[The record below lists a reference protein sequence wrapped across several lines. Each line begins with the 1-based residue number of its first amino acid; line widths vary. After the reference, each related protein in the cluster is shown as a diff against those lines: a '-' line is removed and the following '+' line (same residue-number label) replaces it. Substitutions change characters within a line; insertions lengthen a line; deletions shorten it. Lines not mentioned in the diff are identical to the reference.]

1 MATVYLARDERHGRE
16 VALKVIQ
23 VAPGDEDGAARFLNE
38 IQVAARLAH
47 PNILPV
53 HDSGHTEG
61 FSYYV
66 MPYVPGESLRQRL
79 DREGALPV
87 ADTLAIAGQVANA
100 LAYAHSHGVI
110 HRDIK
115 PENILFLAGHAVVAD
130 FGIARA
136 ISAGGWSRRM
146 LGGDRI
152 GTPAYMSP
160 EQAVGGS
167 RVDGRSDTYSLG
179 CVLYEMLTGDPPF
192 RGDTPEELVV
202 KHLQDEPE
210 PVQTRRAALPAE
222 MQPLVALALAKNPAD
237 RYPTAQQFADAI
249 TRVQTGQLATPA
261 SSRILPHRGIGR
273 WRWVLPAA
281 AVVAVIYAAVG
292 SVTAQGGFGAQRLD
306 PARLAIGPFLHHEG
320 AAPMLLT
327 GEQCARI
334 IREAF
339 GRWDDVS
346 LVDSRWF
353 GDRLSRLDQEP
364 SLDDLLKLARQG
376 NAGRLVSGEV
386 WPFRDSLRIRGVL
399 YDTRRGGRIIRERT
413 VTIANSL
420 ENVEARFEEL
430 ADSLLLDRPQTAVAA
445 GGALGTRLIV
455 AWQAYD
461 SAHAALARWDLGA
474 AVAGFRLAL
483 ERDPGYGLAHLWL
496 AQTQSWMG
504 RPAETWRDN
513 AIAGL
518 GAQPPL
524 PPRDREW
531 ALALAAMAEARYPE
545 ACDRYDAMI
554 RRDTLDFRGWYGRAE
569 CRSRDPIVL
578 PDPAS
583 PSKWRFRSSYH
594 AAINDYQ
601 RALTLVPSTHMAFRG
616 GAFDRLS
623 RLYFAEGNTF
633 RRGARSD
640 AAAAD
645 FAGFPSLL
653 GDTVAFIP
661 WPLDQIGSGAT
672 VSPGSRVQ
680 SGGEPEAIRRN
691 QRRLADLTNEW
702 ARAFPRSLAAIE
714 SEGLAL
720 ELVGEFGA
728 MAGASDTAVRRIQ
741 QARGLATLDADR
753 VRLASV
759 ELRLLVKQE
768 RFREA
773 VLLADSLLR
782 ANPAPAAANAP
793 YLAAAAALTGRAALA
808 AQLSRLSAPDQVVWA
823 QDGAVLKLPL
833 PLRETALA
841 LEAFAAIG
849 APRDSLEALYRL
861 AQRQLSGYL
870 TRDRR
875 EIADAALL
883 DQTRVLLFPDAY
895 AEPAP
900 RSHAPLN
907 YLLQLQDAARHDQG
921 DRARTIFGDLARRR
935 VGRRLGG
942 QSVEVALAE
951 AQVELALGDTAAAL
965 LRLDGYLSGLTS
977 VGLDL
982 TERTVASGSL
992 VRLMALRAR
1001 LGDATGDL
1009 ATARKWAG
1017 DVVTLWQRA
1026 DPGLRPVLE
1035 EMRAIAT
1042 RPS

>member
-23 VAPGDEDGAARFLNE
+23 VAPGDEAGAARFLNE

-146 LGGDRI
+146 LGGDRT

-167 RVDGRSDTYSLG
+167 RVDGRSDIYSLG

-210 PVQTRRAALPAE
+210 PVQTRRAALPAD

-249 TRVQTGQLATPA
+249 ARVQAGQHPTPVATRV
-261 SSRILPHRGIGR
+261 LPRRGLGR

-281 AVVAVIYAAVG
+281 AVAAVIYAAVG
-292 SVTAQGGFGAQRLD
+292 SVTAQGGFGAPPVD
-306 PARLAIGPFLHHEG
+306 PSRLAIAPFVHHEG

-327 GEQCARI
+327 GAQCARV

-339 GRWDDVS
+339 GRWDDIS
-346 LVDSRWF
+346 LVDSRWMD
-353 GDRLSRLDQEP
+353 DRLSRLPGEP
-364 SLDDLLKLARQG
+364 DLDHLLTLAREAQ
-376 NAGRLVSGEV
+376 AGRLVSGEV
-386 WPFRDSLRIRGVL
+386 WAFRDSLRIRGVL
-399 YDTRRGGRIIRERT
+399 YDARRKGRVIRERT
-413 VTIANSL
+413 VTIPADLSEL
-420 ENVEARFEEL
+420 DARISEL
-430 ADSLLLDRPQTAVAA
+430 ADSLLLVRPQTPVAA
-445 GGALGTRLIV
+445 GGALGTRLVV

-461 SAHAALARWDLGA
+461 SAHAALARWDLDG

-496 AQTQSWMG
+496 AQTLSWKG
-504 RPAETWRDN
+504 EWADTWRDH
-513 AIAGL
+513 ALAGL
-518 GAQPPL
+518 GAQPTL
-524 PPRDREW
+524 PAREREW
-531 ALALAAMAEARYPE
+531 AMALAAMADGRFPE

-554 RRDTLDFRGWYGRAE
+554 RRDSLDFRGWYGRAE
-569 CRSRDPIVL
+569 CRSRDPVVL
-578 PDPAS
+578 ADAKS
-583 PSKWRFRSSYH
+583 PSGWRFRSSYQ

-601 RALTLVPSTHMAFRG
+601 AALTLVPSTHLAFRG
-616 GAFDRLS
+616 GAFARLS
-623 RLYFAEGNTF
+623 RLYFAESNIL
-633 RRGARSD
+633 RRGSRSD
-640 AAAAD
+640 ATAGEFFAFPTLDAD
-645 FAGFPSLL
+645 TLQ
-653 GDTVAFIP
+653 FIP
-661 WPLDQIGSGAT
+661 WTIEEIGRTSLGSVTKPRVAT
-672 VSPGSRVQ
+672 Q
-680 SGGEPEAIRRN
+680 PEAIRRN
-691 QRRLADLTNEW
+691 QRQLVRLTSEW
-702 ARAFPRSLAAIE
+702 ARAFPKSLAAIE
-714 SEGLAL
+714 SEALAL

-728 MAGASDTAVRRIQ
+728 TAGAADTAVRRIQ
-741 QARGLATLDADR
+741 QARGLAIDDADR
-753 VRLASV
+753 VRLGSV

-773 VLLADSLLR
+773 AQLADSLLR
-782 ANPAPAAANAP
+782 ANPAPRPGTAP

-808 AQLSRLSAPDQVVWA
+808 ARLSRLSAPVQVVWTL
-823 QDGAVLKLPL
+823 DGAELKVPL

-841 LEAFAAIG
+841 FEAFAALG
-849 APRDSLEALYRL
+849 APMDSLEGLYRL
-861 AQRQLSGYL
+861 VQRQLTGYL
-870 TRDRR
+870 TADRR
-875 EIADAALL
+875 ELADAALL
-883 DQTRVLLFPDAY
+883 DQPRALLFPGAL
-895 AEPAP
+895 AAPAP
-900 RSHAPLN
+900 RSRVKLN
-907 YLLQLQDAARHDQG
+907 YILELQQAARNDE
-921 DRARTIFGDLARRR
+921 RAEAQAILGNLARIR
-935 VGRRLGG
+935 VGRRPGD
-942 QSVEVALAE
+942 QAVEAALAE
-951 AQVELALGDTAAAL
+951 AQVELAIRDTAAAIT
-965 LRLDGYLSGLTS
+965 RLDGFLDGFASIG
-977 VGLDL
+977 VDL

-1001 LGDATGDL
+1001 LAEATGDRSV
-1009 ATARKWAG
+1009 ARKWAG
-1017 DVVTLWQRA
+1017 DVVTLWERA
-1026 DPGLRPVLE
+1026 DPGLLPVVK
-1035 EMRAIAT
+1035 EMRDIAT

>member
-23 VAPGDEDGAARFLNE
+23 VAAGDEDGAARFLNE

-146 LGGDRI
+146 LGGERI

-167 RVDGRSDTYSLG
+167 RVDGRSDIYSLG

-249 TRVQTGQLATPA
+249 TRVQTGQHTTPA
-261 SSRILPHRGIGR
+261 SSRILPRRGIGR

-281 AVVAVIYAAVG
+281 AVAAVIYAAVG
-292 SVTAQGGFGAQRLD
+292 SVTAQGGLGAQRID
-306 PARLAIGPFLHHEG
+306 PARLAIAPFVHHEG

-339 GRWDDVS
+339 GRWDDLS
-346 LVDSRWF
+346 LVDSRWM
-353 GDRLSRLDQEP
+353 DDQLSRLAEEP
-364 SLDDLLKLARQG
+364 ALDDLLQLARSVQ
-376 NAGRLVSGEV
+376 AGRLVSGEV
-386 WPFRDSLRIRGVL
+386 WSFRDSLRIRGVL
-399 YDTRRGGRIIRERT
+399 YDTRRRGSIIRERT
-413 VTIANSL
+413 VTVPADLSEL
-420 ENVEARFEEL
+420 DARFSEL
-430 ADSLLLDRPQTAVAA
+430 ADSLLLARPQSPVAA

-461 SAHAALARWDLGA
+461 SAHAALARWDLEA
-474 AVAGFRLAL
+474 AVAAFRLAL

-504 RPAETWRDN
+504 EPTDDWRDH
-513 AIAGL
+513 ALAGL
-518 GAQPPL
+518 GAQPAL
-524 PPRDREW
+524 PTREREW
-531 ALALAAMAEARYPE
+531 ALALAAMAEGRFPE

-554 RRDTLDFRGWYGRAE
+554 RRDSLDFRGWFGRAE
-569 CRSRDPIVL
+569 CRSRDHIVVA
-578 PDPAS
+578 DPKS
-583 PSKWRFRSSYH
+583 PSGWRFRSSYQ
-594 AAINDYQ
+594 AAIYDYQ
-601 RALTLVPSTHMAFRG
+601 KALTLVPGSHLAFKG
-616 GAFDRLS
+616 SALARLS
-623 RLYFAEGNTF
+623 RLFFAESNIL
-633 RRGARSD
+633 RRGSRSD
-640 AAAAD
+640 ATAGEF
-645 FAGFPSLL
+645 FAFPTLD
-653 GDTVAFIP
+653 GDTLAFVP
-661 WPLDQIGSGAT
+661 WTIEEIGSESRSLTAT
-672 VSPGSRVQ
+672 PRTATQ
-680 SGGEPEAIRRN
+680 AEAIRRN
-691 QRRLADLTNEW
+691 QQQLVRLTAEW
-702 ARAFPRSLAAIE
+702 ARAFPRSLPAIE
-714 SEGLAL
+714 AEGLAL
-720 ELVGEFGA
+720 ELAGEFGA
-728 MAGASDTAVRRIQ
+728 TAGAADTAVRRIQ
-741 QARGLATLDADR
+741 QARGLATDDTDR
-753 VRLASV
+753 VRLGSV
-759 ELRLLVKQE
+759 ELRLLLKQE

-773 VLLADSLLR
+773 VLLADSMLR
-782 ANPAPAAANAP
+782 ANPAPTAATAP

-808 AQLSRLSAPDQVVWA
+808 AQISRVSAPDQVTWTL
-823 QDGAVLKLPL
+823 DGALLKVPL

-841 LEAFAAIG
+841 FEAFAAVG
-849 APRDSLEALYRL
+849 APADSLEGLYRL
-861 AQRQLSGYL
+861 AQRQLTGYL
-870 TRDRR
+870 TSERR
-875 EIADAALL
+875 ELADAALL
-883 DQTRVLLFPDAY
+883 DQTRALLFPGALAD
-895 AEPAP
+895 PGP
-900 RSHAPLN
+900 RTRARLT
-907 YLLQLQDAARHDQG
+907 YLLRLQRAARGNHPAEVQALLSNM
-921 DRARTIFGDLARRR
+921 ARLR
-935 VGRRLGG
+935 VGRRPGAVA
-942 QSVEVALAE
+942 VEGALAE
-951 AQVELALGDTAAAL
+951 AQVELAIRDTAAAIS
-965 LRLDGYLSGLTS
+965 RLDGYLDGLPT
-977 VGLDL
+977 VGIDL
-982 TERTVASGSL
+982 TERTVAAGSL

-1001 LGDATGDL
+1001 VADATGDR
-1009 ATARKWAG
+1009 AVARKWAG
-1017 DVVTLWQRA
+1017 DVVTLWERA
-1026 DPGLRPVLE
+1026 DPGLRPVVD
-1035 EMRAIAT
+1035 EMRSIAK